1 MSGAGGAGARHD
13 GAVTTQSRTPLPAA
27 VARTQQFLDEHAP
40 GVRVL
45 VPDADTS
52 TVAAAAAALG
62 VQPGQIAKTLAV
74 RAGESVLLLVLSGD
88 ARLDNRKFRD
98 RFGAKPR
105 MLGAEETEQLTGQ
118 PVGGVGP
125 LGHGPGLTVH
135 ADVSLRAYDAVY
147 PAAGSRSSAVRL
159 TLEQLE
165 TLSGATWVD
174 VSTLPAAD

>member
-1 MSGAGGAGARHD
+1 M
-13 GAVTTQSRTPLPAA
+13 TTQSRTPQPA
-27 VARTQQFLDEHAP
+27 VARTQQFLDQHAP
-40 GVRVL
+40 GVSVL

-52 TVAAAAAALG
+52 TVSAAAAALG
-62 VQPGQIAKTLAV
+62 VRPGQIAKTLAV
-74 RAGESVLLLVLSGD
+74 RAGESVLLLVMSGD

-125 LGHGPGLTVH
+125 LGHPRELPVY
-135 ADVSLRAYDAVY
+135 ADASLRAYDVVY

-165 TLSGATWVD
+165 TLTQATWVD
-174 VSTLPAAD
+174 VGTPPAV

>member
-1 MSGAGGAGARHD
+1 M
-13 GAVTTQSRTPLPAA
+13 TTPSRTPQPA
-27 VARTQQFLDEHAP
+27 VARTQQFLDRHAP
-40 GVRVL
+40 GVSVL

-52 TVAAAAAALG
+52 TVAAAAVALG
-62 VQPGQIAKTLAV
+62 VRPGQIAKTLAV
-74 RAGESVLLLVLSGD
+74 RAGESVLLLVMSGD

-105 MLGAEETEQLTGQ
+105 MLGAEETEELTGQ

-125 LGHGPGLTVH
+125 LGHPSGLPVF
-135 ADVSLRAYDAVY
+135 ADESLRAYDAVY

-165 TLSGATWVD
+165 TLTHATWVD
-174 VSTLPAAD
+174 VSTLPAAG

>member
-1 MSGAGGAGARHD
+1 MTTPPLPLHPD
-13 GAVTTQSRTPLPAA
+13 AVT
-27 VARTQQFLDEHAP
+27 RTQQFLDEHMA
-40 GVRVL
+40 GVQVL

-52 TVAAAAAALG
+52 TVVAAAAALG
-62 VQPGQIAKTLAV
+62 VRPGQIAKTLAV
-74 RAGESVLLLVLSGD
+74 RAGDGVLLLVMSGD

-125 LGHGPGLTVH
+125 LGHAPELAVY

-159 TLEQLE
+159 TLDQLE
-165 TLSGATWVD
+165 TLTRATWVD
-174 VSTLPAAD
+174 VGALPAVG

>member
-1 MSGAGGAGARHD
+1 M
-13 GAVTTQSRTPLPAA
+13 TTQSRSPHPA
-27 VARTQQFLDEHAP
+27 VARTQEFLDRHAP

-52 TVAAAAAALG
+52 TVVAAAAALG
-62 VQPGQIAKTLAV
+62 VHPGQIAKTLAV
-74 RAGESVLLLVLSGD
+74 RAGDAVLLLVMSGD

-98 RFGAKPR
+98 RFDAKPR

-125 LGHGPGLTVH
+125 LGHAPGLPVF
-135 ADVSLRAYDAVY
+135 ADASLRAYDVVY

-165 TLSGATWVD
+165 ALTHATWVD
-174 VSTLPAAD
+174 VATIPVTGTDVGTGTAAG

>member
-1 MSGAGGAGARHD
+1 M
-13 GAVTTQSRTPLPAA
+13 TTQSRTPQPA
-27 VARTQQFLDEHAP
+27 VARTQQFLDRHAP
-40 GVRVL
+40 GVSVL

-52 TVAAAAAALG
+52 TVTAAAAALG
-62 VQPGQIAKTLAV
+62 VRPGQIAKTLAV
-74 RAGESVLLLVLSGD
+74 RAGDSVLLLVLSGD

-105 MLGAEETEQLTGQ
+105 MLGADETEQLTGQ

-125 LGHGPGLTVH
+125 LGHPPELPVF
-135 ADVSLRAYDAVY
+135 ADVSLQAYDAVY

-165 TLSGATWVD
+165 ALTHATWVD
-174 VSTLPAAD
+174 VSTLPASD